1 MAIGESRRQAKQDMR
16 ASGESVWTFSTG
28 RIHSFKTRSV
38 YQENVVRFVRWA
50 RSTHQIKNLAQ
61 LDPQANTL
69 ATVYLQQQLADGKSP
84 YTLQVERAALRLFFD
99 NRMLANTVK
108 IPRRQRENITRAR
121 GSIIYGN
128 HLNPAHWQS
137 MICFLRATGLRRR
150 EARDLRVSDISQD
163 HGGQLLVSIDN
174 GKGGKV
180 RDVPVLPGHEQDVLQ
195 VTKGR
200 DPESLVFDHI
210 PKALRVHAIRRE
222 YAQSFYLHYAPGRD
236 LPSVTGRLK
245 RSDYDRDAV
254 QRVSWALGH
263 NRVDVVLRHYLR

>member
-1 MAIGESRRQAKQDMR
+1 MAIGESRRQAKQEMR

-38 YQENVVRFVRWA
+38 YQEHVVRFVRWA
-50 RSTHQIKNLAQ
+50 RSTYQVKNLAQ

-69 ATVYLQQQLADGKSP
+69 ATEYLQQQLTDGKSP

-99 NRMLANTVK
+99 NRTLANTVK
-108 IPRRQRENITRAR
+108 IPRRQREHITRAR

-128 HLNPAHWQS
+128 HLNPAHWQP
-137 MICFLRATGLRRR
+137 MICFLQATGLRRR
-150 EARDLRVSDISQD
+150 EARDLRVGDISQD
-163 HGGQLLVSIDN
+163 HGDHLQVHIDN
-174 GKGGKV
+174 GKGGKL
-180 RDVPVLPGHEQDVLQ
+180 RDVPVLPGHEQDVVQL
-195 VTKGR
+195 KEGR

-222 YAQSFYLHYAPGRD
+222 YAQSLYLNYAPGRD
-236 LPSVTGRLK
+236 LPSAIGRLK

-263 NRVDVVLRHYLR
+263 NRIDVVLRHYLR

>member
-1 MAIGESRRQAKQDMR
+1 MAIGESRRQAKQDLR

-38 YQENVVRFVRWA
+38 YQEHVVRFVRWA
-50 RSTHQIKNLAQ
+50 RSTHQVKNLAQ
-61 LDPQANTL
+61 LDPQADIL
-69 ATVYLQQQLADGKSP
+69 ATAYLQQQLTEHKSP

-99 NRMLANTVK
+99 NRELANTVK
-108 IPRRQRENITRAR
+108 IPRRQREHITRAR

-137 MICFLRATGLRRR
+137 MIRFLQATGLRRR
-150 EARDLRVSDISQD
+150 EACELRVGDISQN
-163 HGGQLLVSIDN
+163 HVGHLQVSIDN

-195 VTKGR
+195 VTQ
-200 DPESLVFDHI
+200 DCAPEALVFDHI

-222 YAQSFYLHYAPGRD
+222 YAQALYLHYAPGRN
-236 LPSVTGRLK
+236 LPSAIGRLK
-245 RSDYDRDAV
+245 RIDYDRDAV

-263 NRVDVVLRHYLR
+263 NRIDVVLRHYLR